1 MAELNIRLT
10 YNRQTGRHD
19 IFVDYESDADS
30 LPFEHEEDHRALVDK
45 IISSTGMS
53 EEDFG
58 EVVIRRLSI
67 EEKLAVRAGK
77 QLPEIDQQISNK
89 N

>member
-19 IFVDYESDADS
+19 IFVDYESDVDS
-30 LPFEHEEDHRALVDK
+30 LPFEHEEDHRALVEK

-58 EVVIRRLSI
+58 EVTIRRLSI

-77 QLPEIDQQISNK
+77 PLPEIDQLIESK

>member
-30 LPFEHEEDHRALVDK
+30 LPFEHEDDHRALVERL
-45 IISSTGMS
+45 ISSTGMN

-58 EVVIRRLSI
+58 EVVIRRLSLQ
-67 EEKLAVRAGK
+67 EKIAVLSGEP
-77 QLPEIDQQISNK
+77 LPEIDQQAQTKS
-89 N
+89 

>member
-30 LPFEHEEDHRALVDK
+30 LPFEHEDDHRALVERL
-45 IISSTGMS
+45 ISSTGMS

-58 EVVIRRLSI
+58 EVVIRRLSVQ
-67 EEKLAVRAGK
+67 EKIAVLSGK
-77 QLPEIDQQISNK
+77 PLSELDQKPQAES
-89 N
+89 

>member
-19 IFVDYESDADS
+19 IFVDYQSDADS
-30 LPFEHEEDHRALVDK
+30 LPFEHEDDHRALVERL
-45 IISSTGMS
+45 ISSTGMS

-58 EVVIRRLSI
+58 EIVIRRLSVQ
-67 EEKLAVRAGK
+67 EKIAVMSGET
-77 QLPEIDQQISNK
+77 LPEIDQKTQN
-89 N
+89 NN

>member
-30 LPFEHEEDHRALVDK
+30 LPFEHEEDHRALVEK

-67 EEKLAVRAGK
+67 QEKLAVRAGK
-77 QLPEIDQQISNK
+77 TLPEIDQQISSK

>member
-19 IFVDYESDADS
+19 IFVDYQSDADS
-30 LPFEHEEDHRALVDK
+30 LPFEHEDDHRALVERLV
-45 IISSTGMS
+45 SSTGMG

-58 EVVIRRLSI
+58 EIVIRRLSVQ
-67 EEKLAVRAGK
+67 EKIAVMSGET
-77 QLPEIDQQISNK
+77 LPEIEQKTEN
-89 N
+89 NN